1 MVTPWNRM
9 ALLKNPVQEY
19 AWGSRT
25 FLPEF
30 LNEPSPSEK
39 PKAELW
45 MGAHPKAPS
54 QVFRGESWIP
64 LPQLIQQDPGAI
76 LGQGIA
82 EKFFDQLPFLFK
94 ILTAAKPLSI
104 QAHPDREKALEG
116 YDRENSMGIPV
127 DAPHRNYRDQNH
139 KPEFICALTSF
150 WALKGFRNSGEI
162 QKLMNPLG
170 SPLLQEVSGV
180 LLKYPDKEGLRHFFS
195 SLMTLEPGQQGDVI
209 TQAVNGAQKH
219 AHKDMALEWM
229 LKLHTLFPHDVGIL
243 APLFLNLVHL
253 EPGQAMALSDG
264 ELHAYLEGAA
274 IELMANSDNVLRGG
288 LTAKHIDVPEL
299 LRVLKFS
306 ETQVKILEPTWE
318 AKVEGV
324 YPTDAEE
331 FVLSVLKPRTGSPF
345 TSERNRAVEILI
357 CTEGAAEIT
366 DPGMN
371 DVFSLDRGASILV
384 PASLGQY
391 KIRGE
396 ATIYKATV
404 PMA

>member
-1 MVTPWNRM
+1 MVTPWNRI

-30 LNEPSPSEK
+30 LGEPSPSEK

-54 QVFRGESWIP
+54 QVFRGEAWIP

-139 KPEFICALTSF
+139 KPELICALTSF
-150 WALKGFRNSGEI
+150 WALKGFRSSGEI
-162 QKLMNPLG
+162 HQLVNPLG

-209 TQAVNGAQKH
+209 TQAVNGAQKQ
-219 AHKDMALEWM
+219 AHKDMAFEWM
-229 LKLHTLFPHDVGIL
+229 LKLHSLFPHDVGIL

-299 LRVLKFS
+299 LRVLTFS
-306 ETQVKILEPTWE
+306 ETQVEIMEPTWE
-318 AKVEGV
+318 TRVEGV
-324 YPTDAEE
+324 YPTAVEE
-331 FVLSVLKPRTGSPF
+331 FVLSVIKTRTGSPF
-345 TSERNRAVEILI
+345 TSKRNRAVEILI
-357 CTEGAAEIT
+357 CTEGTAEIT
-366 DPGMN
+366 DLGMN
-371 DVFSLDRGASILV
+371 DVFSLDRGASIMV

-391 KIRGE
+391 KIQGE
-396 ATIYKATV
+396 ATVYKATV